1 MRICLF
7 SAIVLY
13 AHGTINE
20 QKLQD
25 KNKTFFLRMEAE
37 VLEMSE
43 QAREAQREY
52 NREWAR
58 KNPEKVKAKNQKYW
72 ERRAARLAKER
83 GGAKDGATEET

>member
-1 MRICLF
+1 M
-7 SAIVLY
+7 
-13 AHGTINE
+13 
-20 QKLQD
+20 
-25 KNKTFFLRMEAE
+25 FLRMEAK

-83 GGAKDGATEET
+83 GGGENGATEET